1 MQLNPGD
8 VAPKTGEYSRVD
20 EGGNTV
26 GTVHVSAGDRMP
38 PCQSSDM
45 HYEIE

>member
-8 VAPKTGEYSRVD
+8 VAPKTGEFRLVD
-20 EGGNTV
+20 ESGNTI
-26 GTVHVSAGDRMP
+26 GSVHVSAGDRMP
-38 PCQSSDM
+38 PCQSSGQ